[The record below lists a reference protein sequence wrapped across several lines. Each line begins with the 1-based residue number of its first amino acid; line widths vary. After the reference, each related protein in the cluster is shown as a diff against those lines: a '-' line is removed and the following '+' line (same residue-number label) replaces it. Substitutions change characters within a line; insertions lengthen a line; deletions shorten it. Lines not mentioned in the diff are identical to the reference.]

1 MQSQS
6 FGNARKIVSL
16 KIRVFNLNAMIYGNT
31 KTSNAMNKKLPGR
44 EKTIQLKSNKHR
56 KIILRKSDN

>member
-1 MQSQS
+1 
-6 FGNARKIVSL
+6 
-16 KIRVFNLNAMIYGNT
+16 MIYGNT
-31 KTSNAMNKKLPGR
+31 KTSNAMNKKRLGR